1 MKALLLIII
10 SISITKIIPQDVG
23 ISLSGFVKTDIIFD
37 SRQTVSLREGHFLL
51 YPQPEKLD
59 LNNND
64 VNAKA
69 NFNILSIQTRLSG
82 KIKGPKAFES
92 ESSGYIEAEFFGTS
106 DGDINGLRLRHAFV
120 KFDWGKTFLLVG
132 QTWHPLFIDEV
143 FPGVV
148 SFNTGAPFQPF
159 SRNPQIRL
167 SHKFDNFRLIL
178 TAASQRDFTS
188 SGPEGFSSSY
198 LRNSLMPNLNANIQ
212 FAKDVNNLFGV
223 GVDYK
228 KIIPR
233 IVTSKNFVTDI
244 SISTLS
250 ITGYVKLNPKPFLLK
265 SQVVYGYN
273 LSDLMM
279 LGGYAVR
286 SINQTDGKEEYTG
299 IKVLSFWGEII
310 YGKEIEYGLF
320 IGYSKNL
327 GADDIISGAYYGRS
341 TNIDKIYRI
350 SPRVQYNSGNSRI
363 STELEYTSAYY
374 GINDNLNKGKVINS
388 KSFNNLRF
396 LVAVYQFF

>member
-10 SISITKIIPQDVG
+10 SISITKIFPQDVG

-198 LRNSLMPNLNANIQ
+198 LRNSLIPILNANIQ

-244 SISTLS
+244 SIST
-250 ITGYVKLNPKPFLLK
+250 F
-265 SQVVYGYN
+265 
-273 LSDLMM
+273 
-279 LGGYAVR
+279 
-286 SINQTDGKEEYTG
+286 IN
-299 IKVLSFWGEII
+299 
-310 YGKEIEYGLF
+310 
-320 IGYSKNL
+320 
-327 GADDIISGAYYGRS
+327 
-341 TNIDKIYRI
+341 YR
-350 SPRVQYNSGNSRI
+350 
-363 STELEYTSAYY
+363 LC
-374 GINDNLNKGKVINS
+374 
-388 KSFNNLRF
+388 
-396 LVAVYQFF
+396 